1 MVFPSL
7 IVFAFHINI
16 VHIPME
22 KEAKMPAI
30 TAAFNL
36 FLGDRNVFFLEK
48 FKICEKSEIFW
59 VFYLPGK

>member
-1 MVFPSL
+1 
-7 IVFAFHINI
+7 
-16 VHIPME
+16 ME